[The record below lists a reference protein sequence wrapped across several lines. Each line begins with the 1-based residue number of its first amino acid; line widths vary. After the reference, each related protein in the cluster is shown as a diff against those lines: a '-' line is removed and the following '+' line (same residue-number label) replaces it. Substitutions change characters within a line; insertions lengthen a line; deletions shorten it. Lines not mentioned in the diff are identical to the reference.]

1 MGNGVVWQST
11 NPSNEPFALAIRNG
25 DNDRFSTLNTAKN
38 RTKLH
43 KRVVLWSIKYEFFMK
58 NTTGI
63 LLVLAVKFPIIWF
76 VTIVPIRGHD
86 QQQARKRRNG
96 GMGEWAAQELLEI

>member
-1 MGNGVVWQST
+1 MN
-11 NPSNEPFALAIRNG
+11 
-25 DNDRFSTLNTAKN
+25 
-38 RTKLH
+38 
-43 KRVVLWSIKYEFFMK
+43 

-63 LLVLAVKFPIIWF
+63 LLMLAVKFPIIWF